1 MFAETTSSLNVKSK
15 QWLALESKRQQ
26 AQATVAET
34 NTEWQQLHQR
44 VHLFAACA
52 VINLQMLPDKLN
64 PVVRPLMEAIKREE
78 NALIQSYAASF
89 ISKLLQQCAGRSPC
103 PNPKIIKNLCASSC
117 VDPAVTPLA
126 GCPVPPSQ
134 DHVKGKIG

>member
-1 MFAETTSSLNVKSK
+1 MT
-15 QWLALESKRQQ
+15 
-26 AQATVAET
+26 ET
-34 NTEWQQLHQR
+34 NSEWQQLHQR

-64 PVVRPLMEAIKREE
+64 PVVRPLMEAVKREE

-103 PNPKIIKNLCASSC
+103 PNPKIIKNLSASCC
-117 VDPAVTPLA
+117 VDPAVTPSSA
-126 GCPVPPSQ
+126 CPVPPLQESL
-134 DHVKGKIG
+134 KGKKR